1 MGGSGGMEPEEKKKQ
16 LNDDVVVFLS
26 KTDPPR
32 YNARLHAYVDLQR
45 KRSRAAAA
53 RRRSE
58 LFREC
63 RANVPKKNDKNENQ
77 NKEVTDKGNEEE
89 TKRRRGG
96 DNEGGFFKPWRSNS
110 NASEPSDRC
119 RRRKRCGRRR
129 RRRRRSCRRR
139 RRRRRSCRRRRR
151 RSRSRRRRRRS
162 CRRRRRRS
170 RRKKCRC

>member
-63 RANVPKKNDKNENQ
+63 RANVPKKSDKNENQ

-119 RRRKRCGRRR
+119 RRRKRCGVCGAYNIDIA
-129 RRRRRSCRRR
+129 SPPPPPPQLPPP
-139 RRRRRSCRRRRR
+139 S
-151 RSRSRRRRRRS
+151 SAPAQLSS
-162 CRRRRRRS
+162 PAPS
-170 RRKKCRC
+170 QP